1 MFEAQNEKVIQK
13 KGSGIH
19 ISKSGAIYC
28 QRRHRHTVN
37 RVYQNQMCERSKVIQ
52 NKNETT
58 EGPANAFVIGEI

>member
-37 RVYQNQMCERSKVIQ
+37 RVSQNQMCDPEQ
-52 NKNETT
+52 E
-58 EGPANAFVIGEI
+58 